1 MRERPVGA
9 QPAGHQLLHL
19 PRGVHSSGSV
29 HYKPLAKRV
38 ALAALAIT
46 LSAKKPDSRALCAKM
61 QGKIGKRRD

>member
-1 MRERPVGA
+1 MRASRAGSA
-9 QPAGHQLLHL
+9 CRTPAPAPSQ
-19 PRGVHSSGSV
+19 GVHSSGSV